1 MRVLYVVLT
10 LALLLTPLG
19 CSLNSQFVDA
29 VDGAWS
35 VIGPEY
41 TAYVQADPALDA
53 DTKATRIRT
62 AQLLTETIAEAQ
74 K

>member
-1 MRVLYVVLT
+1 MRCWILAA
-10 LALLLTPLG
+10 ALLCAISG
-19 CSLNSQFVDA
+19 CSLNSQFVSA

-41 TAYVQADPALDA
+41 TAYVQADATLDDA
-53 DTKATRIRT
+53 TKTTRIRT

-74 K
+74 R